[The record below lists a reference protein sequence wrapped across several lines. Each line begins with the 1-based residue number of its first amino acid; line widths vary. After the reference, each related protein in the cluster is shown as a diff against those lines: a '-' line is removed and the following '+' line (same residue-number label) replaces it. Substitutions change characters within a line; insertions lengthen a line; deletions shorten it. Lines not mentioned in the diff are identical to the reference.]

1 MDQGLRVAVVVELD
15 NNVAGIDGCRG
26 LRQWSSPFLY
36 TSVEGPHRP
45 SSGASPGAHMGARHR
60 SPLGSYQSPF
70 AFALRVPNLL
80 LHLVNQP
87 HQGIER
93 AHVDMTLAM

>member
-1 MDQGLRVAVVVELD
+1 
-15 NNVAGIDGCRG
+15 
-26 LRQWSSPFLY
+26 
-36 TSVEGPHRP
+36 
-45 SSGASPGAHMGARHR
+45 MGARHR
-60 SPLGSYQSPF
+60 SPLGSHQSPF

-93 AHVDMTLAM
+93 AHVDVTLAMMLARDPQHAVPLEVAKRESAGIAAQHDDIAGT